1 MNGGDEKYTDDA
13 TAKYATSSSGG
24 YSYESEDGSDED
36 DNAFSYFARAA
47 QAVDRNTSSLSMTPR
62 GDSSA
67 SSPYPGEETIVFY
80 HGDCSETGSS
90 VSRRS
95 NQEYYDVLEMASDR
109 LKQTNRQYDKLE
121 YQRQSSSS
129 GDEAVLFRKK
139 KKKKKSKRHGKQSTK
154 HKKSKPKSSRSGGDN
169 VESPNELT
177 QREMLNYSIDD
188 EDENGIDPNDEFVPM
203 SARSVSI
210 WSPAALVNAAHSN
223 KQDGKLDRDGF
234 YKQRNNGSTK
244 RANVRSTGAGIIYE
258 KLHQLIRGRSE
269 EIPND
274 FNLQSIGKQPTE
286 EYLDKSTQNNRALD
300 RCDSI
305 VWGDESITDRDDGIE
320 MVDDCSYSHVNDVSR
335 KYRQANHIIVEKILW
350 RRDRRRLLIILF
362 VGSIL
367 FVTCLTLYVKSG
379 NSNTKESRHS
389 NSSATSSASF
399 NRARVAQRYVL
410 AILYYSTNGD
420 EWKNSTDWLNGHECN
435 WKGVGCAS
443 DGEAGVMSLT
453 YLDLSNNL
461 LNGTIPSE
469 IGYISSLTQASCPYS
484 SKLQLWGNNLFGS
497 IPSSFSLLVNLRTLY
512 LDKCQLS
519 GDIYDK
525 VEKLRRLQHLDLSFN
540 KLRGKIPHGMGGISS
555 LLDLR
560 LSHNHFSGAFP
571 ISLASLPHLQTLLLD
586 NNALGGSLPTNVGK
600 MPSLVTLR
608 IHENDFMG
616 RLPDFTDAVYLE
628 EAHFDENY
636 FLGNI
641 PTFGSNRLRSLYL
654 GRNEFTGSL
663 PESIGRISKLEDL
676 YVQRNKLN
684 GRIPSSISKLT
695 ALENI
700 DLSFNKLSGSIP
712 DAISGLM
719 QLRELVLNDN
729 RLTGGL
735 PDIGKIKRLEI
746 ARLNNNL
753 LSGNLEL
760 SLSVGSLNYLT
771 EFAIQNNDL
780 KGVVPEFVCD
790 LLLDVLA
797 SDCWGKSSP
806 VDCPCCTQCF

>member
-47 QAVDRNTSSLSMTPR
+47 QAVDRNTSSSSMTPR

-67 SSPYPGEETIVFY
+67 PSPYPGEETIVFY
-80 HGDCSETGSS
+80 HGDCGETGSS

-154 HKKSKPKSSRSGGDN
+154 HKKSKPKSSLSGGDN
-169 VESPNELT
+169 VELPNELT

-234 YKQRNNGSTK
+234 YKQHNNGSTK
-244 RANVRSTGAGIIYE
+244 RANVRSTGASIIYE

-286 EYLDKSTQNNRALD
+286 EYLDTSTQNNRALD

-399 NRARVAQRYVL
+399 NRGDPPPRPLPMPPRPTEGFDGNTIHSITLTDLDFIVKKITDESLLSNPNTPQRKALEWIKDDMINYKLEVAARVAQRYVL

-469 IGYISSLTQASCPYS
+469 IG
-484 SKLQLWGNNLFGS
+484 
-497 IPSSFSLLVNLRTLY
+497 
-512 LDKCQLS
+512 
-519 GDIYDK
+519 
-525 VEKLRRLQHLDLSFN
+525 
-540 KLRGKIPHGMGGISS
+540 
-555 LLDLR
+555 
-560 LSHNHFSGAFP
+560 
-571 ISLASLPHLQTLLLD
+571 
-586 NNALGGSLPTNVGK
+586 
-600 MPSLVTLR
+600 
-608 IHENDFMG
+608 
-616 RLPDFTDAVYLE
+616 
-628 EAHFDENY
+628 
-636 FLGNI
+636 
-641 PTFGSNRLRSLYL
+641 
-654 GRNEFTGSL
+654 
-663 PESIGRISKLEDL
+663 
-676 YVQRNKLN
+676 
-684 GRIPSSISKLT
+684 
-695 ALENI
+695 
-700 DLSFNKLSGSIP
+700 
-712 DAISGLM
+712 
-719 QLRELVLNDN
+719 
-729 RLTGGL
+729 
-735 PDIGKIKRLEI
+735 
-746 ARLNNNL
+746 
-753 LSGNLEL
+753 
-760 SLSVGSLNYLT
+760 
-771 EFAIQNNDL
+771 
-780 KGVVPEFVCD
+780 
-790 LLLDVLA
+790 
-797 SDCWGKSSP
+797 
-806 VDCPCCTQCF
+806 